1 MLRIGILMYQTS
13 ITKGQE
19 LVAQRMVK
27 EFRRQGYDAFLI
39 TSIYHDWEPVVTA
52 EEVKKRGGYIHL
64 FDRDLGIP
72 VVRVNSEGASWP
84 PRRISFVDFVGVL
97 SRLVEELDL
106 NVLITHSTLWNGPE
120 EVSKFIDWRRR
131 LIEGGTPHHPVL
143 FCHMSHLQEASEER
157 YEIYERSYREAW
169 NRSAM
174 PQILSAADVVLA
186 TTPLEGQLMKSLG
199 LDESKIFLF
208 PGGVDDDSLLPS
220 GNADQF
226 RVKYKLPAE
235 ASLAS
240 YLGTVEE
247 RKNPGAI
254 LAVAR
259 ALQARKDIHFVIAG
273 RLEGDYGA
281 KLKEEAATLLNVSV
295 LGPVAEEDKGG
306 LIRASCINI
315 NMSRSEALGLSQL
328 EFMLL
333 RVPVISSGVG
343 GQSWVV
349 NSDRGVILKGPED
362 VDGAVAATAKLVDS
376 PSLRRRLGKS
386 ASRFSAAFTLT
397 RLVDG
402 LAKKLERRLLAR
414 AEPHDVHM
422 SSGEQVIE
430 AQVSNGQRV
439 AATTKRLVITSS
451 QGGKA
456 AVIIPYNQIVKIVR
470 WVRAPWSI
478 LSAGLGVT
486 VFLMGERILH
496 LGLIDSLQPGIMF
509 VLSKVGHPELTLLT
523 LTLLPLAPLTVSLI
537 AFVARLSKGY
547 LVRYGTEGKLFLPKE
562 FLKALRLADKL
573 TPKDLFAEGNE

>member
-1 MLRIGILMYQTS
+1 MYQTS
-13 ITKGQE
+13 TTKGQE

-27 EFRRQGYDAFLI
+27 EFRRQGYDAVLI
-39 TSIYHDWEPVVTA
+39 TSIYHDWEPVVSP
-52 EEVKKRGGYIHL
+52 EEAKKKGGYIHL
-64 FDRDLGIP
+64 FDRNLGIP

-84 PRRISFVDFVGVL
+84 PRRVSFVDFMGVL
-97 SRLVEELDL
+97 SQLVEELDL

-120 EVSKFIDWRRR
+120 EVAKFIDWRRR

-157 YEIYERSYREAW
+157 YAIYERSYREAW
-169 NRSAM
+169 NSSAM
-174 PQILSAADVVLA
+174 PQIFSVADVVLV
-186 TTPLEGQLMKSLG
+186 TTPLEGQLMKNLG
-199 LDESKIFLF
+199 LDESKIFIF
-208 PGGVDDDSLLPS
+208 PGGVDDDSLLLS
-220 GNADQF
+220 GDADQF
-226 RVKYKLPAE
+226 MAKYKLPAQ
-235 ASLAS
+235 ASLVT
-240 YLGTVEE
+240 YLGTLEE

-259 ALQARKDIHFVIAG
+259 ALQGRRDIHFVIAG

-281 KLKEEAATLLNVSV
+281 KLKEEAAALRNVSV
-295 LGPVAEEDKGG
+295 LGPVSEEDKGG
-306 LIRASCINI
+306 LIRASRVNI

-333 RVPVISSGVG
+333 GVPVITSGAG

-349 NSDRGVILKGPED
+349 NGDRGVILRGPED
-362 VDGAVAATAKLVDS
+362 IDGAVAATTRLVDS
-376 PSLRRRLGKS
+376 PSLRRRIGKT
-386 ASRFSAAFTLT
+386 ASRFAAAFTLT

-414 AEPHDVHM
+414 AESAGVRM

-439 AATTKRLVITSS
+439 AATTKRLVITSA

-470 WVRAPWSI
+470 WVRAPWST
-478 LSAGLGVT
+478 LGAGLGVT
-486 VFLMGERILH
+486 VFLIGERILH
-496 LGLIDSLQPGIMF
+496 LGLIDRLQPEILF
-509 VLSKVGHPELTLLT
+509 VLSKDGHPELTLLT
-523 LTLLPLAPLTVSLI
+523 LTLLPLAPLTVTLI
-537 AFVARLSKGY
+537 AFVARLSRGY